1 MNKKYYKNIEKQKH
15 IKAEIERLE
24 ESLVELAEEQ
34 AQMEKLEVLKEYQS
48 IDISLDEFLNIIKN
62 YKKQNQKQM
71 ERGEKSDENTVE

>member
-15 IKAEIERLE
+15 IKAKIERLE